1 MKGLGN
7 MGKLM
12 KQAQEMQARIAQAQE
27 ALEGMEVEGTAGGG
41 AVTVRMNGKQ
51 VMLSLAVKPEVVD
64 PEDVDMLED
73 LVLAAYQEARKK
85 AEALAQ
91 EEMAKVTGGLP
102 IPGF

>member
-12 KQAQEMQARIAQAQE
+12 KQAQEMQAKIARAQD
-27 ALEGMEVEGTAGGG
+27 ALEEMEVEGTAGGG

-73 LVLAAYQEARKK
+73 LVLAAYHEARKK

-102 IPGF
+102 LPGF

>member
-1 MKGLGN
+1 
-7 MGKLM
+7 
-12 KQAQEMQARIAQAQE
+12 
-27 ALEGMEVEGTAGGG
+27 
-41 AVTVRMNGKQ
+41 MNGKQ

-73 LVLAAYQEARKK
+73 LVLAAYHEARKK

-102 IPGF
+102 LPGF